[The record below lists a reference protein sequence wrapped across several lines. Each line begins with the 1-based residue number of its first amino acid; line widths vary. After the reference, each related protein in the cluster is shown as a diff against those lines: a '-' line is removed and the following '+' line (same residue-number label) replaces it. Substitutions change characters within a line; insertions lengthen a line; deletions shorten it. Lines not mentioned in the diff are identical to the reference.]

1 MRKPKERYVV
11 DVSDL
16 INWQGHLSGIQRVV
30 AEMAYRYE
38 KEDAVF
44 CYYEEATA
52 QFYPLDSFSGHMSR
66 RQEELVAGPAAPRP
80 HSVAEKTKGHLKRVG
95 RLVAPPI
102 AAKVAKY
109 VRHEVRAVLSS
120 PEKDRREKF
129 QFQDDDVLLVFGGH
143 WDKPRYTSTLTAI
156 RRHRKLRIAHLI
168 HDLIPIYDKGHVSQD
183 EHVRFPKYITEITK
197 LSDVVYIT
205 SEAARRDYD
214 RYLKE
219 TKADTR
225 PLVHRVTLG
234 EDFSS
239 KGAIKPMSFASSSY
253 ILAVGSFEVR
263 KNYGLLYQTY
273 KLAHERGVS
282 LPTLVIVGRQGW
294 LSGDTHYQMEYDP
307 DVAKQIIL
315 MHNVSDGELEWLY
328 KHCLYTVQPSFSEG
342 WGLPVAEAAYY
353 KKVSAVANTS
363 SLPEVVG
370 DSAVYFS
377 PYSTD
382 ECLAALRELLNEKLR
397 SKLENKISKRTPASW
412 DTTFQQTKEAL

>member
-1 MRKPKERYVV
+1 MKRSHERYVV

-38 KEDAVF
+38 KEGAVF

-52 QFYPLDSFSGHMSR
+52 RFYPLDSFSGHMNRRRTELTAEPAVVRSR
-66 RQEELVAGPAAPRP
+66 
-80 HSVAEKTKGHLKRVG
+80 SVAEKTKSHLKRVG
-95 RLVAPPI
+95 RLVAPPL
-102 AAKVAKY
+102 ATKVAKY
-109 VRHEVRAVLSS
+109 VRHEVRRALSS
-120 PEKDRREKF
+120 PEKDNREEF
-129 QFQDDDVLLVFGGH
+129 PFEDGDMFLVFGGH
-143 WDKPRYTSTLTAI
+143 WDKPRYTATLTAI
-156 RRHRKLRIAHLI
+156 KHQHKLRIAHLI

-183 EHVRFPKYITEITK
+183 EHVRFPKYITEITQ
-197 LSDVVYIT
+197 LSDVIYIT
-205 SEAARRDYD
+205 SEAARRDYE

-219 TKADTR
+219 TKSSAK
-225 PLVHRVTLG
+225 PLIHRVTLG

-239 KGAIKPMSFASSSY
+239 KVAAKPAGFSVSSY

-273 KLAHERGVS
+273 KLAHERGVA
-282 LPTLVIVGRQGW
+282 LPELVIVGRQGW
-294 LSGDTHYQMEYDP
+294 LSGDIHYQMEYDP
-307 DVAKQIIL
+307 DIAKKINL

-328 KHCLYTVQPSFSEG
+328 KHCLFTVQSSFSEG

-370 DSAVYFS
+370 DGAVYFS

-382 ECLAALRELLNEKLR
+382 ECLAALRELLDEKVR
-397 SKLENKISKRTPASW
+397 SKLEKKIAKRTPASW
-412 DTTFQQTKEAL
+412 DTTFRQTKEAL